1 MADWLTYT
9 LSDFLPFSRPTYLRL
24 FEIYNA
30 RFWPAVVLGL
40 ALGLWMLWSLRR
52 PTATRVRLSSALL
65 GACWLWIAWAFL
77 SKSYAPL
84 IWAANYAA
92 VAFAVQGSLLLAAG
106 IARLRRGSPEGSAP
120 TPRFAYGMLV
130 LAVLL
135 MPILG
140 FLLHRPWTGLEL
152 FGTAP
157 DPTVLATLGL
167 LALIAPHRRHLLMI
181 VPAAWSLISG
191 LTLLALGD
199 PLWPLLPTAVI
210 ASITASFWQPGERT
224 RRSQMER

>member
-40 ALGLWMLWSLRR
+40 ALGLWMLWSLHRL
-52 PTATRVRLSSALL
+52 TATRVRLSSALL

-77 SKSYAPL
+77 WRSYAPL

-106 IARLRRGSPEGSAP
+106 IARPRPGSLEGCAP
-120 TPRFAYGMLV
+120 TPGVAYGMLV

-140 FLLHRPWTGLEL
+140 VLLHRPWTGLEL

-157 DPTVLATLGL
+157 DPTALATLG

-181 VPAAWSLISG
+181 VPAARSLISR
-191 LTLLALGD
+191 LTLLG
-199 PLWPLLPTAVI
+199 P
-210 ASITASFWQPGERT
+210 PG
-224 RRSQMER
+224 